1 MAANRDWVD
10 DVELEGI
17 VGPEVFSNERKAA
30 QIARIVDDA
39 KSHGTN
45 LLELAHACHAVWLAC
60 AHEMAAK
67 ADSLGYGEPAG
78 DAGAEGGAE

>member
-1 MAANRDWVD
+1 MADVRDWVD

-17 VGPEVFSNERKAA
+17 VGPEVYSIERMAA
-30 QIARIVDDA
+30 QITRIVDDA

-67 ADSLGYGEPAG
+67 ADSLGYGGPSGETG
-78 DAGAEGGAE
+78 ESGGAE

>member
-1 MAANRDWVD
+1 MADVRGWVD

-17 VGPEVFSNERKAA
+17 VGPEIYSIERMAA
-30 QIARIVDDA
+30 QITRIVDDA

-67 ADSLGYGEPAG
+67 ADSLGYGEPDG
-78 DAGAEGGAE
+78 ETGGASGIE

>member
-30 QIARIVDDA
+30 QITRIIDDA

-67 ADSLGYGEPAG
+67 ADSLGYGGPSGE
-78 DAGAEGGAE
+78 AGAEGGAE

>member
-1 MAANRDWVD
+1 MADARGWVD

-30 QIARIVDDA
+30 QITRIVDDA

-67 ADSLGYGEPAG
+67 ADSLGYGGPSGETG
-78 DAGAEGGAE
+78 ESGGAE

>member
-1 MAANRDWVD
+1 MAEVRDWVD

-17 VGPEVFSNERKAA
+17 VGPEVYSHERTTA
-30 QIARIVDDA
+30 QISRIVDDA

-67 ADSLGYGEPAG
+67 ADSLGYGG
-78 DAGAEGGAE
+78 RRGGSDD

>member
-1 MAANRDWVD
+1 MADTQNWVD

-30 QIARIVDDA
+30 QITRIIDDA

-67 ADSLGYGEPAG
+67 ADSLGYGRS
-78 DAGAEGGAE
+78 GGESDD

>member
-10 DVELEGI
+10 DVELEGV
-17 VGPEVFSNERKAA
+17 VGPEVFSNERKDA
-30 QIARIVDDA
+30 QISRIVDDA
-39 KSHGTN
+39 KSHDVN

-67 ADSLGYGEPAG
+67 AAALGYGKSQEEDG
-78 DAGAEGGAE
+78 E